1 MNRSRALVSIL
12 IAIPVAVSAQQT
24 NPTAG
29 LDRVFQQWNSKTTPG
44 CAVGVSQPGQPVL
57 ARAYGMADLEHDIA
71 NTPETIFEAGSVSKQ
86 FTAASIVLLSIDGK
100 LSLDDDVRKYIP
112 ELPVYEKPILIR
124 HMLTHTSGLRDWGS
138 VAGIAGWPRGRRA
151 HTHAHVVDI
160 LSRQRALNFPP
171 GAEYSYSNSGYNLLA
186 VIVDRVSGMSLAEFS
201 KKRLFEPLG
210 MTHTSWRDD
219 FTRIVKGR
227 SVGYSGGRGG
237 GAAWSTDMPFEN
249 VYGNGGLL
257 TTVGDLLIW
266 NENLNTGKLGG
277 RAFLEAMHR
286 KGILNT
292 GREIF
297 YASGLQHGEYNGKPE
312 INHTGS
318 TAGYRAFLS
327 RHPASNLSVA
337 LLCNAGNANPG
348 TLGNQI
354 AAVFLG
360 PEQPRA
366 TTQTKAATVPAA
378 ALESKAGLYREWRTG
393 EPLRL
398 TVNDGKLQIAGAR
411 PVELVPENNTEF
423 QTGDRRFT
431 FRGTGAQTRLVEVN
445 PTVDSIVYYPTR
457 EFAPAASQ
465 LAEFAGEYYS
475 PDLETAFTV
484 VVDDGRLIM
493 RRRPDTRMV
502 LTPVYTDAFNANVG
516 LVRFHRDANNRI
528 TELSIGQGR
537 VYDLR
542 ASRQSR

>member
-12 IAIPVAVSAQQT
+12 IAFPVAVSAQQS

-57 ARAYGMADLEHDIA
+57 ARAYGMADLEHDVA

-86 FTAASIVLLSIDGK
+86 FTAAAIVLLSLDGK
-100 LSLDDDVRKYIP
+100 LSLDDNVRKYIP
-112 ELPVYEKPILIR
+112 ELPEYQWPITIR

-186 VIVDRVSGMSLAEFS
+186 VIVDRVSGTSFSEFT

-210 MTHTSWRDD
+210 MTHTQWRDD
-219 FTRIVKGR
+219 FTRIVKNR
-227 SVGYSGGRGG
+227 SVGYSQRGTG
-237 GAAWSTDMPFEN
+237 WANDMPFEN
-249 VYGNGGLL
+249 VHGNGGLL

-266 NENLNTGKLGG
+266 NENLHTGKLGG
-277 RAFLEAMHR
+277 RAFLEEMHR
-286 KGILNT
+286 RGVLT
-292 GREIF
+292 SGRTIS
-297 YASGLQHGEYNGKPE
+297 YASGLMHGEYKGKPE

-318 TAGYRAFLS
+318 TAGYRAFLG
-327 RHPASNLSVA
+327 RHPDSNLSIAV
-337 LLCNAGNANPG
+337 LCNAGNANPG
-348 TLGNQI
+348 GLGNSI
-354 AAVFLG
+354 AGVFLG
-360 PEQPRA
+360 PEAPRA
-366 TTQTKAATVPAA
+366 VTQIKAASVDPSV
-378 ALESKAGLYREWRTG
+378 LSSKAGLYRQWRTG
-393 EPLRL
+393 DVLRL
-398 TVNDGKLQIAGAR
+398 QFNEGKLQIAGNR
-411 PVELVPENNTEF
+411 PTELVPLSATQF
-423 QTGDRRFT
+423 QAGNRQFN
-431 FRGTGAQTRLVEVN
+431 FRPSSGARSRIAEVN
-445 PTVDSIVYYPTR
+445 ADGDTVFYEPTG
-457 EFAPAASQ
+457 EFAPTASQ

-475 PDLETAFTV
+475 PDLETTFTV
-484 VVDDGRLIM
+484 VVDDGRLVM

-516 LVRFHRDANNRI
+516 LVRFHRDASNRI
-528 TELSIGQGR
+528 NELSIGQGR

-542 ASRQSR
+542 ATRQSR